1 MTQKPQVN
9 CKFKIARIQ
18 VQYSEKVKVDIFTG
32 KHMEDVDLVTAK
44 ENIVSCT
51 ARDKIMDD
59 GSDSNKQ
66 RKEKKSEI
74 CFSFF
79 YLS

>member
-51 ARDKIMDD
+51 AR
-59 GSDSNKQ
+59 
-66 RKEKKSEI
+66 R
-74 CFSFF
+74 
-79 YLS
+79 